1 VAYWPKTLLN
11 QRNNIADRSDRV
23 FIIKILIIIQ
33 MFAGNQNGWQ
43 LCQTKLSFIEGFRFN
58 LQAVGQNWTELRCRT
73 DYAAEYPLTLI

>member
-1 VAYWPKTLLN
+1 
-11 QRNNIADRSDRV
+11 
-23 FIIKILIIIQ
+23 